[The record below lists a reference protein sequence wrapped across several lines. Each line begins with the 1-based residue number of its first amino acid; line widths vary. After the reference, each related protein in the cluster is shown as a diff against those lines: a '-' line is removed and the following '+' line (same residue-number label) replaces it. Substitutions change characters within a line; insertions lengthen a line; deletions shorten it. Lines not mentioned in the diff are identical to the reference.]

1 MLAFPLNV
9 ARPKKKPRPERPGMS
24 RGRRGVFLRI
34 PPPLYEKLQRMTAV
48 AIAGGERG
56 TIQGTVMKLIEQ
68 AREKSL

>member
-1 MLAFPLNV
+1 
-9 ARPKKKPRPERPGMS
+9 MS

-34 PPPLYEKLQRMTAV
+34 PPPLYEKLQRMTAA

-68 AREKSL
+68 AREKAL